1 VGAALVGYPIVIGEN
16 VVGVD
21 REAVLE
27 KGKIV
32 KAPELDRRINTYLKY
47 YDGTHG
53 AIIVQMNVEDTRNGV
68 AEYIIDKFGD
78 KVIIEL
84 KWGQGAK
91 DIGGEIQVTSI
102 DYAKFLKDRGYVVDP
117 DPYMP
122 EVAQAFE
129 HGAIKSFARHSRL
142 GYTDL
147 STSDAVKENFMQSV
161 AYLRGLGYK
170 RITLKTGA
178 YGMEGLAMAI
188 KYATEAK
195 LDLLTIDGAG
205 GGTGMSPWNMMDAW
219 GVPSLYLHAKAREYA
234 GILAEQGY
242 DVVDMAFA
250 GGLARED
257 HIFKA
262 LALGAPYTKLV
273 CMGRALMIPGF
284 LGANIEGVI
293 NPERKEA
300 LNGNWDKLSKAVLDN
315 GAQPEEIFAG
325 YYDVQKK
332 VGADEMKNI
341 PYGAIASWT
350 LADKLSA
357 GLKQLMAG
365 ARKFSLSEIS
375 RDDLLAANRD
385 TAKETGIAFI
395 TEAKDQ
401 IAKKILMG

>member
-1 VGAALVGYPIVIGEN
+1 
-16 VVGVD
+16 
-21 REAVLE
+21 
-27 KGKIV
+27 
-32 KAPELDRRINTYLKY
+32 
-47 YDGTHG
+47 
-53 AIIVQMNVEDTRNGV
+53 
-68 AEYIIDKFGD
+68 
-78 KVIIEL
+78 
-84 KWGQGAK
+84 
-91 DIGGEIQVTSI
+91 
-102 DYAKFLKDRGYVVDP
+102 
-117 DPYMP
+117 
-122 EVAQAFE
+122 
-129 HGAIKSFARHSRL
+129 
-142 GYTDL
+142 
-147 STSDAVKENFMQSV
+147 
-161 AYLRGLGYK
+161 
-170 RITLKTGA
+170 
-178 YGMEGLAMAI
+178 
-188 KYATEAK
+188 
-195 LDLLTIDGAG
+195 
-205 GGTGMSPWNMMDAW
+205 MSPWNMMDAW